1 MAVHAPQLEWVKP
14 PRQAR
19 SQQTLER
26 ILDAAEAL
34 IVDKGADALTMANVA
49 KRARSSIGSLYAR
62 FSGKEALLRSV
73 FERFFEQAAATAEKA
88 LDPGLWQEAP
98 LAAVFEQT
106 CAFTVRTFLA
116 RRELIASL
124 TIYAAR
130 SPEMSAIA
138 ERLGNTLAERFHALL
153 VSRGARFA
161 HPDPA
166 RALQLTTWMLL
177 GAMEAHTLHNP
188 DNTLPGDFI
197 AREAAR
203 MFSAYLGCDL
213 APAASYQTGQP
224 RSQND

>member
-1 MAVHAPQLEWVKP
+1 MAVNAPQLEWVKP

-19 SQQTLER
+19 SLETLER

-34 IVDKGADALTMANVA
+34 IIEKGASALTIAEVA
-49 KRARSSIGSLYAR
+49 RRARSSVGSLYAR

-88 LDPGLWQEAP
+88 LDPGVWQTAS
-98 LAAVFEQT
+98 LAAVFEQI
-106 CAFTVRTFLA
+106 CAFTVRTFVE

-124 TIYAAR
+124 TIYAAQ

-138 ERLGNTLAERFHALL
+138 ERLGDTLSERFHALL
-153 VSRGARFA
+153 VARGARFT

-166 RALQLTTWMLL
+166 RAIQLTTWMLL
-177 GAMEAHTLHNP
+177 SAMEAHTLHGASNA
-188 DNTLPGDFI
+188 LSSDFI

-203 MFSAYLGCDL
+203 MFSAYLGIDQASIDP
-213 APAASYQTGQP
+213 APTNAP
-224 RSQND
+224 DEH